1 MAEVICRDTEH
12 FTDLVNERMH
22 HIDGIISTESFFVLE
37 VHKLAYGWG
46 VGQVESLALNT
57 HAPPAR
63 SAGRLPAEPGEP
75 PLGSIRRPPTASR

>member
-22 HIDGIISTESFFVLE
+22 HIDGVTSTESFFVLE

-46 VGQVESLALNT
+46 VDQVEWLTLDTHTPLA
-57 HAPPAR
+57 P
-63 SAGRLPAEPGEP
+63 SDGQLPAEQG
-75 PLGSIRRPPTASR
+75 